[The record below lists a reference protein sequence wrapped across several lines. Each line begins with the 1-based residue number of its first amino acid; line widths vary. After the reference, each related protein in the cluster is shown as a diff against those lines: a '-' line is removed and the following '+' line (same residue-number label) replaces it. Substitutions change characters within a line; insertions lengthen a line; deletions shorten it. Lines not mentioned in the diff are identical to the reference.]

1 MTDKKWLEIVLFLLN
16 ELEEEHM
23 GLKNYY
29 IEIIKEKFG
38 VELNE

>member
-23 GLKNYY
+23 GLKYRC
-29 IEIIKEKFG
+29 IEEIKEKFG
-38 VELNE
+38 VEINE

>member
-23 GLKNYY
+23 GLKYHY

>member
-1 MTDKKWLEIVLFLLN
+1 MSDKEWLEIVLFLLN

-23 GLKNYY
+23 GLKYRY

-38 VELNE
+38 VEIGE